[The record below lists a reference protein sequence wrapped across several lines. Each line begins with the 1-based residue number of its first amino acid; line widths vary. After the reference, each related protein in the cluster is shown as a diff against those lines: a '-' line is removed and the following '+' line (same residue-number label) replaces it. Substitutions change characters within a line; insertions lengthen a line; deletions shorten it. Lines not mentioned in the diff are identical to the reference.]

1 MLNIRLVKT
10 LQELESV
17 YRLRYQVYIKELG
30 ADMKY
35 ADHLSQELC
44 KPWDATGEVDD
55 QFQLIKKEVLI

>member
-17 YRLRYQVYIKELG
+17 YRLRYQVYIEELS

-35 ADHLSQELC
+35 VDHLSQELC